1 MSKRILKQS
10 TIMTDPNGQQYYVYK
25 YEVKKEDQTEP
36 TIITVKNK
44 VSRKYPYRFQ
54 PSNSSKVLEYVQ
66 MYLAS
71 NRIPFQTLY
80 KRKNLDSHLNGI
92 IAYIVKSLNL
102 KITQVQLRDLIRK
115 HILGL

>member
-1 MSKRILKQS
+1 MSKRIQKQS
-10 TIMTDPNGQQYYVYK
+10 TRMTDTNGQEYYVYQ
-25 YEVKKEDQTEP
+25 YEVHKEDQTEP

-44 VSRKYPYRFQ
+44 VNRKYPNRFQ
-54 PSNSSKVLEYVQ
+54 TSNTPKVLEYVQ
-66 MYLAS
+66 IYLTS
-71 NRIPFQTLY
+71 NAIPFQTLY